1 MTFPIGLLLA
11 IIVAALVMFS
21 LELFSADVTA
31 LAILL
36 TLVLTGLL
44 PAGEAFAGF
53 GSDAVIMILGLFIL
67 TAALVRTGVVDQV
80 SQFILNNTSSKLNR
94 LNAVVMVTSAALSSL
109 MSNTATTAFF
119 VPVIIGIARKTKN
132 SVSKMLLPLA
142 FSSILAS
149 SVTLV
154 GTSTNIVISGML
166 GNYGLE
172 TIGMFELTLVGVPIV
187 LVGLLYMLLLG
198 QHLIPD
204 RTQAGNLQE
213 QFGIRPYLSEILVLA
228 DSPLIDKS
236 LADSG
241 LGRDLDLTVLRVE
254 RGEEEMPAPQADLVL
269 QEDDRLLVKGPRD
282 ELLRVKDR
290 VGVDIEAEVHLSLSD
305 LETTRIGLVEAV
317 LLHQSPLV
325 GKTLEQVHFRH
336 RYGAQ
341 VLGINRRGKTLSK
354 KISQIP
360 LQVGDIL
367 LLQGDLKSLS
377 FMDENNTFR
386 VIGTVEYQQPNR
398 AKAPLAVAIF
408 AAVIGLA
415 ALNVLSLPV
424 AVMLGSLIAF
434 LTRCLSPEDAY
445 GEVQWKALIVIGCML
460 ALGRAM
466 EITGT
471 AEYLASGIV
480 GLVGQDNPTWMLSGF
495 FLLSLLLTQP
505 MSNQAAAVVV
515 VPVAIQTAFQLDLNP
530 RTFAMM
536 IAVAASCSY
545 LTPLEPACLM
555 VYGPGRYRFTDFLK
569 VGALLTVLI
578 YILAIVLVP
587 RLWPL

>member
-1 MTFPIGLLLA
+1 
-11 IIVAALVMFS
+11 
-21 LELFSADVTA
+21 
-31 LAILL
+31 
-36 TLVLTGLL
+36 
-44 PAGEAFAGF
+44 
-53 GSDAVIMILGLFIL
+53 
-67 TAALVRTGVVDQV
+67 VVDQV
-80 SQFILNNTSSKLNR
+80 SQFILNHTGSRLNR
-94 LNAVVMVTSAALSSL
+94 LNAVVMVYSAALSSL

-132 SVSKMLLPLA
+132 NVSKMLLPLA

-154 GTSTNIVISGML
+154 STSTNIVISGML
-166 GNYGLE
+166 GTYDMKP
-172 TIGMFELTLVGVPIV
+172 IGMFELTLVGIPIV

-198 QHLIPD
+198 QRLIPD
-204 RTQAGNLQE
+204 RPVEGDLQE
-213 QFGIRPYLSEILVLA
+213 QFGIRPYLSEILILP
-228 DSPLIDKS
+228 DSPLVGKT

-254 RGEEEMPAPQADLVL
+254 RGEEDVLIPQADLVL
-269 QEDDRLLVKGPRD
+269 HKDDRLLVKGHRD

-290 VGVDIEAEVHLSLSD
+290 VGVDIEAEVHLSLPNQ
-305 LETTRIGLVEAV
+305 ENTRVGLVEAV
-317 LLHQSPLV
+317 LLRQSPLL
-325 GKTLEQVHFRH
+325 GQTLEQVNFRH

-360 LQVGDIL
+360 LRVGDIL
-367 LLQGDLKSLS
+367 LLQGDLQNIAV
-377 FMDENNTFR
+377 MDENNTFR

-408 AAVIGLA
+408 SGAIILA
-415 ALNVLSLPV
+415 ALNVLTLPV

-434 LTRCLSPEDAY
+434 LTGCLTPEEAY
-445 GEVQWKALIVIGCML
+445 REVGWKALIVIGCML

-466 EITGT
+466 DVTGT

-480 GLVGQDNPTWMLSGF
+480 ALVGQAQPVWMLSAF

-515 VPVAIQTAFQLDLNP
+515 VPVAIQTAFQLGLNP
-530 RTFAMM
+530 RTFVMM

-578 YILAIVLVP
+578 YILALVLVP
-587 RLWPL
+587 RVWPL

>member
-172 TIGMFELTLVGVPIV
+172 SIGMFELTLVGVPIV

-204 RTQAGNLQE
+204 RTQDWDLQE

-254 RGEEEMPAPQADLVL
+254 RGEEEMPAPRAGLVL
-269 QEDDRLLVKGPRD
+269 QENDRLLVKGPRD
-282 ELLRVKDR
+282 ELLRVKER
-290 VGVDIEAEVHLSLSD
+290 VGVDIEAEVNLSLSE

-341 VLGINRRGKTLSK
+341 VLGINRRGKTLSQ

>member
-1 MTFPIGLLLA
+1 MTFSIGLLLA
-11 IIVAALVMFS
+11 IIVAALVLFS
-21 LELFSADVTA
+21 LELFSADITA

-67 TAALVRTGVVDQV
+67 TAALVRTGVVDRV

-119 VPVIIGIARKTKN
+119 VPVVIGIARKTKN

-172 TIGMFELTLVGVPIV
+172 SIGMFELTLVGVPIV

-204 RTQAGNLQE
+204 RTQDGDLQE

-241 LGRDLDLTVLRVE
+241 LGRDLDLTVLLVE
-254 RGEEEMPAPQADLVL
+254 RGEEEMLAPQADLVL

-290 VGVDIEAEVHLSLSD
+290 VGVDIEAEVNLTLSD

-336 RYGAQ
+336 RYGVQ

-480 GLVGQDNPTWMLSGF
+480 DLVGQDNPTWMLSGF

-536 IAVAASCSY
+536 IAVAASCSF

>member
-1 MTFPIGLLLA
+1 MTFSIGLLLA

>member
-172 TIGMFELTLVGVPIV
+172 SIGMFELTLVGVPIV

-241 LGRDLDLTVLRVE
+241 LGRDLDLTVLRLE

-445 GEVQWKALIVIGCML
+445 DEVQWKALIVIGCML